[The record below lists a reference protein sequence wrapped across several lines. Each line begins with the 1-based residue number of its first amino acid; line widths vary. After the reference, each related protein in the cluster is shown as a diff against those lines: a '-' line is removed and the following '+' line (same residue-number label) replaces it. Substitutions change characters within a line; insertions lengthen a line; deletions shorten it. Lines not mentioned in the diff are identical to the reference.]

1 MPLFLTLLLVSF
13 PLVSHISIHNGRADL
28 AVYFMA
34 SLLVLPMFFA
44 LLSRS
49 RPAPWAIGTSLLAL
63 AIGILGY
70 TYAPAMIVIPPILIF
85 SSLMLLFGS
94 SLRTGATPIITRF
107 AELILGDVAPEV
119 RTYTRKATIAWTLFF
134 MGMLFCALVLG
145 LWAPLELW
153 SWFTNVIAYVLIG
166 VMFVGEFLVRRLSLP
181 HHVDYS
187 FIEFIRNLIQV
198 DFRHVIK

>member
-1 MPLFLTLLLVSF
+1 MTLFLTLLLLSF
-13 PLVSHISIHNGRADL
+13 PLVSHLSIHNGRADL

-34 SLLVLPMFFA
+34 SLLLLPLLFA
-44 LLSRS
+44 LLTRK
-49 RPAPWAIGTSLLAL
+49 RPASWAIAAGVLSLV
-63 AIGILGY
+63 IGILGY
-70 TYAPAMIVIPPILIF
+70 TYARAMIVIPPILIF
-85 SSLMLLFGS
+85 TSLMLLFGY
-94 SLRTGATPIITRF
+94 SLRTGATPVITRF
-107 AELILGDVAPEV
+107 AELILGEVAPDV
-119 RTYTRKATIAWTLFF
+119 RAYTRKATIAWMLFF
-134 MGMLFCALVLG
+134 MGMLSCALVLG

-187 FIEFIRNLIQV
+187 FIEFLRNLIQV